1 MKPTSKRKGKSIMSE
16 QTTPVVVVEEI
27 EVKRRGFNLDT
38 FERESLEGKI
48 TFTPL
53 PEEGYLE
60 ESLKRVDG
68 DQERLRDLLQASMRR
83 LAIQE
88 KKNALQPN
96 PETQKNWIPS
106 AKAVLA
112 FVNNFRG
119 IAPYSAEK
127 DRKKQTGMIVA
138 FLRSNPALMEALKT
152 LALAAKDAGE
162 DEDETD
168 E

>member
-1 MKPTSKRKGKSIMSE
+1 MSE

-53 PEEGYLE
+53 PEENFLE
-60 ESLKRVDG
+60 ETMKRVEG
-68 DQERLRDLLQASMRR
+68 DQKKLRELLNAAMRR
-83 LAIQE
+83 LAIKGE
-88 KKNALQPN
+88 KESLQPN

-138 FLRSNPALMEALKT
+138 FLKANPALMEALKT

>member
-1 MKPTSKRKGKSIMSE
+1 MKPTSRKGKIMSE
-16 QTTPVVVVEEI
+16 QTATPTITVEEI
-27 EVKRRGFNLDT
+27 VVKRRGFNLDT

-48 TFTPL
+48 QFTPL
-53 PEEGYLE
+53 PKENYLE
-60 ESLKRVDG
+60 EALRRIDG
-68 DQERLRDLLQASMRR
+68 NQEKLQELLNAAMRR
-83 LAIQE
+83 NAILSE
-88 KKNALQPN
+88 KDALQPN

-138 FLRSNPALMEALKT
+138 FLKSNPALMDALKT